1 MRKYSIKYKVGRVEQ
16 NGAWILPQYVIK
28 ITYNLLNKQKIDDFL
43 EDKSEITIYSIEFGL
58 TLRTLAAEKDR
69 LHVNYSIFDQNSIN
83 GKFIAKK
90 TMRDNKNK
98 KRIHTTKTTE
108 VADNEDDQRSQTE
121 IHDTDE
127 NAPNLAETSLLRI
140 KTENNL
146 SSSNKG
152 KDTKSMSKPEPVQKN
167 APQSQSQSQSH
178 NKNINKKKEEPKRQ
192 ESEKKSSKHRH
203 EDSEEESKNSY

>member
-1 MRKYSIKYKVGRVEQ
+1 M
-16 NGAWILPQYVIK
+16 
-28 ITYNLLNKQKIDDFL
+28 
-43 EDKSEITIYSIEFGL
+43 
-58 TLRTLAAEKDR
+58 RTLAAEKDR

-140 KTENNL
+140 KTENNP